1 MKKLVSFFKYL
12 GLAVGVI
19 FLEQLPIAF
28 LRKNQPFWQTFMLI
42 LAFLV
47 VTLVTVLI
55 AKRLGFL
62 NHASQL
68 LTRGAWKSI
77 FMGFLV
83 MVPVRMLG
91 GITLVLEHGTKANTL
106 NQSVIENLGMSPAL
120 LFVMTVVAAPIVE
133 EFVFRGLIV
142 KQAFQF
148 SKLGIF
154 VSSFL
159 FGALHMPTDLGS
171 WILYGGMGLVL
182 AMIYRKTQKLE
193 FSIAVHAL
201 NNFLGVLSM
210 IL

>member
-1 MKKLVSFFKYL
+1 M

-19 FLEQLPIAF
+19 FLEQLPVAF
-28 LRKNQPFWQTFMLI
+28 LRKNQPFWQILMLI

-83 MVPVRMLG
+83 MIPVRMLG

-142 KQAFQF
+142 KQAFHF
-148 SKLGIF
+148 SKLGVFGQQFAFWGTSYADRFGKLDSLRWYGIS
-154 VSSFL
+154 VSD
-159 FGALHMPTDLGS
+159 DLS
-171 WILYGGMGLVL
+171 QNTKARVFYCCSCS
-182 AMIYRKTQKLE
+182 E
-193 FSIAVHAL
+193 
-201 NNFLGVLSM
+201 
-210 IL
+210 

>member
-19 FLEQLPIAF
+19 FLEQLPVAF
-28 LRKNQPFWQTFMLI
+28 LRKNQPFWQILMLI

-68 LTRGAWKSI
+68 LTRDAWKSI
-77 FMGFLV
+77 FMGFLI
-83 MVPVRMLG
+83 MVPVKMLG
-91 GITLVLEHGTKANTL
+91 GMILVLEHGSNANTL
-106 NQSVIENLGMSPAL
+106 NQSVIEQLGMPPVL
-120 LFVMTVVAAPIVE
+120 LFALSVVAAPIVE
-133 EFVFRGLIV
+133 EVVFRGFIV
-142 KQAFQF
+142 KQAFHY
-148 SKLGIF
+148 SYLGVI
-154 VSSFL
+154 VSSAL
-159 FGALHMPTDLGS
+159 FGAVHVPTDLGG

-182 AMIYRKTQKLE
+182 ALVYQKTKKLE
-193 FSIAVHAL
+193 YSIAVHAL
-201 NNFLGVLSM
+201 NNFLGVLSL

>member
-1 MKKLVSFFKYL
+1 MQKLVSFFKYL

-19 FLEQLPIAF
+19 FLEQLPVAF
-28 LRKNQPFWQTFMLI
+28 LRKNQPFWQILILI

-68 LTRGAWKSI
+68 LTRDAWKSI

-142 KQAFQF
+142 KQAFHF
-148 SKLGIF
+148 SKLGVL
-154 VSSFL
+154 VSSLL

>member
-1 MKKLVSFFKYL
+1 
-12 GLAVGVI
+12 
-19 FLEQLPIAF
+19 
-28 LRKNQPFWQTFMLI
+28 MLI

-83 MVPVRMLG
+83 MIPVRMLG

-133 EFVFRGLIV
+133 EFVF
-142 KQAFQF
+142 KQAFHF
-148 SKLGIF
+148 SKLGVL
-154 VSSFL
+154 VSSLL

>member
-28 LRKNQPFWQTFMLI
+28 LRKNQPFWQTLMLI

-62 NHASQL
+62 NHVSQL
-68 LTRGAWKSI
+68 MTGDAWKSI

-91 GITLVLEHGTKANTL
+91 GITLVLEHGAKANTL

-120 LFVMTVVAAPIVE
+120 LFAMTVVAAPIVE

-148 SKLGIF
+148 SKLGVL
-154 VSSFL
+154 VSSLL

>member
-68 LTRGAWKSI
+68 LTEYFYGIFGHGSCENAWRHYFSFGAWYKGKYAESI
-77 FMGFLV
+77 
-83 MVPVRMLG
+83 
-91 GITLVLEHGTKANTL
+91 
-106 NQSVIENLGMSPAL
+106 S
-120 LFVMTVVAAPIVE
+120 
-133 EFVFRGLIV
+133 
-142 KQAFQF
+142 
-148 SKLGIF
+148 
-154 VSSFL
+154 
-159 FGALHMPTDLGS
+159 
-171 WILYGGMGLVL
+171 Y
-182 AMIYRKTQKLE
+182 
-193 FSIAVHAL
+193 
-201 NNFLGVLSM
+201 
-210 IL
+210 

>member
-19 FLEQLPIAF
+19 FLEQLPVAF
-28 LRKNQPFWQTFMLI
+28 LRKNQPFWQILMLI

-68 LTRGAWKSI
+68 LTRDAWKSI
-77 FMGFLV
+77 FMGFLI
-83 MVPVRMLG
+83 MVPVKMLG
-91 GITLVLEHGTKANTL
+91 GMILVLEHGSNANTL
-106 NQSVIENLGMSPAL
+106 NQSVIEQLGMPPVL
-120 LFVMTVVAAPIVE
+120 LFALSVVAAPIVE
-133 EFVFRGLIV
+133 EVVFRGFIV
-142 KQAFQF
+142 KQAFHY
-148 SKLGIF
+148 SYLGVI
-154 VSSFL
+154 VSSAL
-159 FGALHMPTDLGS
+159 FGAVHVPTDLGS

-182 AMIYRKTQKLE
+182 ALVYQKTKKLE
-193 FSIAVHAL
+193 YSIAVHAL
-201 NNFLGVLSM
+201 NNFLGVLSL

>member
-19 FLEQLPIAF
+19 FLEQLPVAF
-28 LRKNQPFWQTFMLI
+28 LRKNQPFWQILMLI

-68 LTRGAWKSI
+68 LTRDAWKSI

-83 MVPVRMLG
+83 MIPVRMLG

-142 KQAFQF
+142 
-148 SKLGIF
+148 
-154 VSSFL
+154 
-159 FGALHMPTDLGS
+159 GALHMPTDLGS